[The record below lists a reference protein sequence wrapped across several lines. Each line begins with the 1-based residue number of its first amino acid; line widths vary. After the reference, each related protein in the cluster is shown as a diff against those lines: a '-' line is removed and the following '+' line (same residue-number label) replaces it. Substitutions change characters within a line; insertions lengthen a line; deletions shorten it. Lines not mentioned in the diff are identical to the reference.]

1 MATRRV
7 IYIKN
12 PSQGSNFRT
21 IGGGMGITTG
31 GGTVRR
37 RRGLQLPT
45 LPSVSIT
52 VNPQYAQAANFW
64 GNFIAGQTLGAV
76 QFQAPGGIAS
86 PDDYIAAAQRTRAG
100 IQRTQWVDFLFED
113 TIFDKDFWAFAD
125 ISGFTGHTA
134 EDNYYAVAQR
144 AGVENIP
151 PPVYGQG
158 IFGYTD
164 AFDSIRS
171 EIWDATHKARYWD
184 LDPSN
189 D

>member
-21 IGGGMGITTG
+21 IGGGMGVTTG
-31 GGTVRR
+31 GGTGRR

-52 VNPQYAQAANFW
+52 VRPQYAQAANFW

-100 IQRTQWVDFLFED
+100 IQSATFTEFMTFMFDE
-113 TIFDKDFWAFAD
+113 TIFDDDFYNTV
-125 ISGFTGHTA
+125 G
-134 EDNYYAVAQR
+134 
-144 AGVENIP
+144 IP
-151 PPVYGQG
+151 FLP
-158 IFGYTD
+158 FGS
-164 AFDSIRS
+164 FIESPI
-171 EIWDATHKARYWD
+171 K
-184 LDPSN
+184 
-189 D
+189 